1 MLQYEDIVDYI
12 QAGLPVKEEALQSMI
27 ESIAITIS
35 ELEGSDDEDVIAYN
49 AKQLLNNIIG
59 Q

>member
-27 ESIAITIS
+27 ESIAVTIS

>member
-1 MLQYEDIVDYI
+1 
-12 QAGLPVKEEALQSMI
+12 MI